1 MASEDLIFTLAWTD
15 IDPANLPPDSREPG
29 TAVFRKAV
37 IDFLAQQY
45 ESVGGKTQII
55 FNDTE
60 RSLEVRW
67 AAATGIRALEGKARE
82 ALDRRDFGV
91 AVPLLKAL
99 IAHSPDDQMHRYNLG
114 MVYSDQGKLAE
125 AKVLL
130 ERALALAPDHIN
142 SVVALG
148 VVHARAG
155 DLDSAIRALR
165 HAVRLEPG
173 NTYAHQNLGAC
184 LLKQGHAVEAA
195 GHFRDSLRIEP
206 NNVQSQMGLAQSL
219 ETEGDLHE
227 ADELYQTIL
236 KATRHGQAAEL
247 AKEGRTRIA
256 HALLRKA
263 GGERPDIVMYCLGA
277 LERFQEMAD
286 QEIASVGREIAILGM
301 KGLDINE
308 SDQKYTLTTLSGRF
322 SGLHLVSLMYVAFQ
336 KTAPGTDVGIDL
348 SREYQ
353 TALAM
358 FGER

>member
-15 IDPANLPPDSREPG
+15 IDPAILPPDSREPG
-29 TAVFRKAV
+29 TAGFRKAV
-37 IDFLAQQY
+37 IDFLTRQY
-45 ESVGGKTQII
+45 ESVGGKARII
-55 FNDTE
+55 FKDAE

-82 ALDRRDFGV
+82 ALDRRDFDA

-99 IAHSPDDQMHRYNLG
+99 IANSPDDHTHRFNLG
-114 MVYSDQGKLAE
+114 MVYSDQGRLAE

-130 ERALALAPDHIN
+130 EQALAVAPDHVN
-142 SVVALG
+142 SVVSLG

-155 DLDSAIRALR
+155 DLDTAIRTLR

-184 LLKQGHAVEAA
+184 LLKRGHSVEAA

-206 NNVQSQMGLAQSL
+206 TNIQSQMGLAQSL

-227 ADELYQTIL
+227 ADELYQNIL
-236 KATRHGQAAEL
+236 KAAGHGQAAEL

-256 HALLRKA
+256 HALLRQA
-263 GGERPDIVMYCLGA
+263 GGERPDVVMYCLGA

-286 QEIASVGREIAILGM
+286 QEIAGVGREIAILGM

-308 SDQKYTLTTLSGRF
+308 PDQKYTLTTLSGRF

-336 KTAPGTDVGIDL
+336 KTSPGTDVGIDL

-353 TALAM
+353 TALTM
-358 FGER
+358 FDAR